1 MASIP
6 SGPLEC
12 PREDCLSNCG
22 EATPRVIHHASHRTK
37 TGVRK
42 RRRCMV
48 CGVTFSSLTGTAY
61 AGLRRRKADVDRVLQ
76 MHSEGMTKAAIARV
90 VRVSPG
96 TVARWIERAAQ
107 HARSFHD
114 ARTQIEEAVEVQLD
128 ELSCGGVG
136 DAKGAWAFSGIE
148 VSSRLWAGLLVAK
161 RTLRATKQFVREVK
175 YTIGSITEW
184 TLFTSDCFK
193 YYKPA
198 MNAVF
203 EDDPAVYLQIKNRY
217 RGGKIV
223 RSTWTRAM
231 GSELAHDDALA
242 RNSDSLKPNTA
253 FIERLNLTKRMCC
266 SLLRRRNPSPARK
279 IESLQS
285 ALELVRLIYNYVRP
299 HFALRTR
306 RGHETPAMAAGIT
319 TRPLRLREIMSWSV
333 PGSEKRR
340 LALRTL
346 FAHA

>member
-1 MASIP
+1 MPSIP

-12 PREDCLSNCG
+12 SRDDCPSHRG
-22 EATPRVIHHASHRTK
+22 EIAARVIDHASHRTK
-37 TGVRK
+37 HGIRK

-48 CGVTFSSLTGTAY
+48 CGATFSSLTGTAY
-61 AGLRRRKADVDRVLQ
+61 AGLRRRKSDVDRVVQ

-96 TVARWIERAAQ
+96 TVARWIERAAA

-136 DAKGAWAFSGIE
+136 DAKAAWAFSGIE
-148 VSSRLWAGLLVAK
+148 VSTRLWAGLLVAK

-175 YTIGSITEW
+175 YTIGTVTEW

-193 YYKPA
+193 YYRPA
-198 MNAVF
+198 MSAAF
-203 EDDPAVYLQIKNRY
+203 QDDAAVYVQVKNRY

-223 RSTWTRAM
+223 RSTWTRTM

-242 RNSDSLKPNTA
+242 PNSDSHKPNTA
-253 FIERLNLTKRMCC
+253 FIERLNLTKRMCS
-266 SLLRRRNPSPARK
+266 SLLRRHKPSPAR
-279 IESLQS
+279 
-285 ALELVRLIYNYVRP
+285 
-299 HFALRTR
+299 
-306 RGHETPAMAAGIT
+306 
-319 TRPLRLREIMSWSV
+319 
-333 PGSEKRR
+333 
-340 LALRTL
+340 
-346 FAHA
+346 